1 MNENESQPVVLND
14 IKTMEDIQLLVDRFY
29 QRVRENKLLGPIFA
43 GVIGDQWPK
52 HLEKMY
58 RFWQTILLE
67 EHTYFGRPFPP
78 HAKMPLT
85 QEHFDTWLGIWQTT
99 VNELFAGE
107 KADEAKWRGDKMAT
121 LFRIKLD
128 AIKQGGFRP
137 LL

>member
-58 RFWQTILLE
+58 RFW
-67 EHTYFGRPFPP
+67 
-78 HAKMPLT
+78 
-85 QEHFDTWLGIWQTT
+85 
-99 VNELFAGE
+99 
-107 KADEAKWRGDKMAT
+107 
-121 LFRIKLD
+121 
-128 AIKQGGFRP
+128 
-137 LL
+137 